1 MDALCVNF
9 LAFLCIDSKIT
20 NRLTSY
26 ICQKVSMKVLMVCL
40 GNICRSPLAEGI
52 LQDKCKKLGLLWE
65 VDSAGTNGYHNG
77 EQPHYLSQMVAKLN
91 GIDISRQRS
100 RPFQQNDFDYY
111 DLIIPMAND
120 VLRDIKYLSKNKFD
134 ETRTKLMLN
143 YLFPGSNMDVPD
155 PWSKS
160 EAAFHEVFDLI
171 SQACDKLIEQFTSAK
186 QP

>member
-1 MDALCVNF
+1 MDAKQVNF
-9 LAFLCIDSKIT
+9 LAFIWIVSKIT
-20 NRLTSY
+20 IQLTSY

-52 LQDKCKKLGLLWE
+52 LLDKCKKLGLQWQVE
-65 VDSAGTNGYHNG
+65 SAGTNGYHNG
-77 EQPHYLSQMVAKLN
+77 EPPYYMSQRVAKLN
-91 GIDISRQRS
+91 GIDISAQRS
-100 RPFQQNDFDYY
+100 RPFHSSDYDQF

-120 VLRDIKYLSKNKFD
+120 VYRDIKYLSGKKFD
-134 ETRTKLMLN
+134 AKKTVLMLE
-143 YLFPGSNMDVPD
+143 YLFPGSDMDVPD

-171 SQACDKLIEQFTSAK
+171 AQACDKLIEKHTSAK